1 MKTTRTFLYTI
12 LAGAFAL
19 ALIAGGAFWGR
30 PVQAQTTV
38 DDLTG
43 EEIDGLLY
51 MIEEE
56 KLARDVYLM
65 LDEQWDLRVLEN
77 ISRAE
82 QTHMD
87 SVARVLSAHDIDNP
101 ALNSEIGEFTNPE
114 LQALYDDLIAAGSQS
129 VADALRVGLTIEE
142 TDILDLQAYV
152 ADTDEADIQQLY
164 TNLLKGSSNHLRA
177 FVSNLERRTGETV
190 QPQYLDAQTHDEI
203 MNDGNARSNR
213 NRGANRFRQ

>member
-19 ALIAGGAFWGR
+19 ALIVGGAFWGR

-38 DDLTG
+38 DALTG

-65 LDEQWDLRVLEN
+65 LDEQWDLRVLQN

-82 QTHMD
+82 QRHMD

-101 ALNSEIGEFTNPE
+101 ALDSEIGEFTNPE

-129 VADALRVGLTIEE
+129 VADALRVGTAIEE
-142 TDILDLQAYV
+142 IDILDLQTYV
-152 ADTDEADIQQLY
+152 DDTGEADIQQLY
-164 TNLLKGSSNHLRA
+164 ANLLKGSSNHLRA
-177 FVSNLERRTGETV
+177 FVSNLERQTGETV
-190 QPQYLDAQTHDEI
+190 QPQYLDAQTYDEI
-203 MNDGNARSNR
+203 MNDGNARGNR